1 MKGKTLSGA
10 LIVLGFGLGM
20 VLLVPERTVS
30 RLMETCGALISEVF
44 GL

>member
-1 MKGKTLSGA
+1 MKGRTLSGF
-10 LIVLGFGLGM
+10 LIILGFGLGM

-30 RLMETCGALISEVF
+30 RLMETCGSFIAEVF